1 MLLTIDKNKDANFLY
16 HQLYE
21 RLKEIILE
29 GQLKA
34 NEKLPSKRML
44 AEQLNISINS
54 VTNAYEQLLAEG
66 YIYTIE
72 RKGYFVEAI
81 AKFIENNN
89 LSQNNLP
96 SDLKETFTKKNGW
109 LSLSH
114 MTSDISTFPF
124 KKWLKCEQTAIES
137 YQNNLSEMMH
147 PQGPFIL
154 RKTIC
159 RMISFSRGVVCEPE
173 QIVISAGTQLLVQQL
188 MMMQIYGTVFAMEN
202 PGYARVH
209 NLVRKMKFEVLP
221 ISLDE
226 QGINMEDI
234 KASRANFVYVTPS
247 HQFPT
252 GRIMPISRRIE
263 LLNWAAQAD
272 NRYIIEDDYDSEFK
286 YETGNI
292 PSLQSLD
299 RHQRVIYLGTFSKTM
314 LPGLRISYMVLPP
327 QLLREYRKVHADSMQ
342 SGNSTMLYALHY
354 FIENGEYAKHVKMMN
369 HKYESKRKVLIKEL
383 TYRFQD
389 RISIA
394 DIPAGLHFLTH
405 FQTDKS
411 YQEIEERAAEQK
423 LEIYTLRRFM
433 LKKDVNESNQKDLVI
448 GFANLQEENISEAVE
463 RLYRVFHEKD

>member
-21 RLKEIILE
+21 KLKEIILE

-34 NEKLPSKRML
+34 NEKLPSKRTL
-44 AEQLNISINS
+44 AEQLDISLNS

-72 RKGYFVEAI
+72 RKGYFVETI
-81 AKFIENNN
+81 TKFIENNN
-89 LSQNNLP
+89 LSHNNLP
-96 SDLKETFTKKNGW
+96 SDLKETFTEKNGW

-114 MTSDISTFPF
+114 MTSDITTFPF

-137 YQNNLSEMMH
+137 YQNNLSDMMH
-147 PQGPFIL
+147 PQGPYIL

-159 RMISFSRGVVCEPE
+159 QMIGFTRGVVCEPE

-188 MMMQIYGTVFAMEN
+188 MMMQTYGTVFAMEN

-226 QGINMEDI
+226 QGINMAEI

-263 LLNWAAQAD
+263 LLNWAAQGD
-272 NRYIIEDDYDSEFK
+272 DRYIIEDDYDSEFK
-286 YETGNI
+286 YETGSI

-299 RHQRVIYLGTFSKTM
+299 RNHRVIYMGTFSKTM

-327 QLLREYRKVHADSMQ
+327 ELLREYLSVHADSMQ
-342 SGNSTMLYALHY
+342 SGNSTTLYSLHY
-354 FIENGEYAKHVKMMN
+354 FIKSGEYAKHVKMMN
-369 HKYESKRKVLIKEL
+369 HKYESKRKVLVKEL
-383 TYRFQD
+383 TNRFQD
-389 RISIA
+389 RIRIA
-394 DIPAGLHFLTH
+394 DIPAGLHFLAH
-405 FQTDKS
+405 FQTDKG
-411 YQEIEERAAEQK
+411 YQEIEERVAKQK

-433 LKKDVNESNQKDLVI
+433 LKKDVDESNQKDLVI
-448 GFANLQEENISEAVE
+448 GFANLKEENISEAVE
-463 RLYRVFHEKD
+463 RLYRVFN

>member
-34 NEKLPSKRML
+34 NEKLPSKRIL
-44 AEQLNISINS
+44 AEQLDISLNS

-72 RKGYFVEAI
+72 RKGYFVETI
-81 AKFIENNN
+81 TKFIENNN
-89 LSQNNLP
+89 LTHNNLP
-96 SDLKETFTKKNGW
+96 SDLKETFTDKNGW

-137 YQNNLSEMMH
+137 YQNNLSDMMH
-147 PQGPFIL
+147 PQGPYIL

-159 RMISFSRGVVCEPE
+159 QMIGFTRGVVCEPE

-188 MMMQIYGTVFAMEN
+188 MMLQTYGTVFAMEN
-202 PGYARVH
+202 PGYARIH

-226 QGINMEDI
+226 QGINMQEI
-234 KASRANFVYVTPS
+234 KASRANLVYVTPS

-263 LLNWAAQAD
+263 LLNWAAQGD
-272 NRYIIEDDYDSEFK
+272 DRYIVEDDYDSEFK
-286 YETGNI
+286 YETGSI

-299 RHQRVIYLGTFSKTM
+299 RNHRVIYMGTFSKTM

-327 QLLREYRKVHADSMQ
+327 ELLREYRRVHADSMQ
-342 SGNSTMLYALHY
+342 SGNSTMLYSLHY
-354 FIENGEYAKHVKMMN
+354 FIKSGEYAKHVKMMN
-369 HKYESKRKVLIKEL
+369 HKYESKRKILIKEL
-383 TYRFQD
+383 TNRFQD
-389 RISIA
+389 RIRIP
-394 DIPAGLHFLTH
+394 DIPAGLHFLAH
-405 FQTDKS
+405 FQTDIS
-411 YQEIEERAAEQK
+411 YQEIEELVAKQK

-433 LKKDVNESNQKDLVI
+433 LKKDVDESNQKDLVI
-448 GFANLQEENISEAVE
+448 GFANLKEENIAEAVE
-463 RLYRVFHEKD
+463 RLYRVFY

>member
-21 RLKEIILE
+21 KLKEIILE

-34 NEKLPSKRML
+34 NEKLPSKRTL
-44 AEQLNISINS
+44 AEQLDISLNS

-72 RKGYFVEAI
+72 RKGYFVETI
-81 AKFIENNN
+81 TKFIENNN
-89 LSQNNLP
+89 LSHNNLP
-96 SDLKETFTKKNGW
+96 SDLKETFTEKNGW

-137 YQNNLSEMMH
+137 YQNNLSDMMH
-147 PQGPFIL
+147 PQGPYIL

-159 RMISFSRGVVCEPE
+159 QMIGFTRGVVCEPE

-188 MMMQIYGTVFAMEN
+188 MMMQTYGTVFAMEN

-226 QGINMEDI
+226 QGINMAEI

-263 LLNWAAQAD
+263 LLNWAAQGD
-272 NRYIIEDDYDSEFK
+272 DRYIIEDDYDSEFK
-286 YETGNI
+286 YETGSI

-299 RHQRVIYLGTFSKTM
+299 RNHRVIYMGTFSKTM

-327 QLLREYRKVHADSMQ
+327 ELLREYLSVHADSMQ
-342 SGNSTMLYALHY
+342 SGNSTMLYSLHY
-354 FIENGEYAKHVKMMN
+354 FIKSGEYAKHVKMMN
-369 HKYESKRKVLIKEL
+369 HKYESKRKVLVKEL
-383 TYRFQD
+383 TNRFQD
-389 RISIA
+389 RIRIA
-394 DIPAGLHFLTH
+394 DIPAGLHFLAH

-411 YQEIEERAAEQK
+411 YQEIEERVAKQK

-433 LKKDVNESNQKDLVI
+433 LKKDVDESNQKDLVI
-448 GFANLQEENISEAVE
+448 GFANLKEENISEAVE
-463 RLYRVFHEKD
+463 RLYRVFH

>member
-34 NEKLPSKRML
+34 NEKLPSKRTL
-44 AEQLNISINS
+44 AEQLDISINS

-72 RKGYFVEAI
+72 RKGYFVETI
-81 AKFIENNN
+81 TKFIENNN

-96 SDLKETFTKKNGW
+96 SDLKETFTEKNGW

-114 MTSDISTFPF
+114 MTSDSSTFPF

-137 YQNNLSEMMH
+137 YQNNLSDMMH
-147 PQGPFIL
+147 PQGPYIL

-159 RMISFSRGVVCEPE
+159 QMIGFTRGVVCEPE

-188 MMMQIYGTVFAMEN
+188 MMMQTYGTVFAMEN
-202 PGYARVH
+202 PGYARIH
-209 NLVRKMKFEVLP
+209 NLVRRMKFEVLP

-226 QGINMEDI
+226 QGINMEEI

-263 LLNWAAQAD
+263 LLNWAAQGD
-272 NRYIIEDDYDSEFK
+272 DKYIIEDDYDSEFK
-286 YETGNI
+286 YETGSI

-299 RHQRVIYLGTFSKTM
+299 RNHRVIYMGTFSKTM

-327 QLLREYRKVHADSMQ
+327 ELLREYLRVHADSMQ
-342 SGNSTMLYALHY
+342 SGNSTMLYSLHY
-354 FIENGEYAKHVKMMN
+354 FIKSGEYAKHVKMMN
-369 HKYESKRKVLIKEL
+369 HKYESKRKILIKEL
-383 TYRFQD
+383 TNRFQD
-389 RISIA
+389 RIRIA
-394 DIPAGLHFLTH
+394 DIPAGLHFLAH
-405 FQTDKS
+405 FQTEKS
-411 YQEIEERAAEQK
+411 YQEIEERVAKQK

-433 LKKDVNESNQKDLVI
+433 LKKDVDESNQKDLVI
-448 GFANLQEENISEAVE
+448 GFANLKEENIPEAVE
-463 RLYRVFHEKD
+463 RLYRVFQ

>member
-34 NEKLPSKRML
+34 NEKLPSKRIL
-44 AEQLNISINS
+44 AEQLDISLNS

-72 RKGYFVEAI
+72 RKGYFVETI
-81 AKFIENNN
+81 TKFIENNN
-89 LSQNNLP
+89 LTHNNLP
-96 SDLKETFTKKNGW
+96 SDLKETFTDKNGW

-137 YQNNLSEMMH
+137 YQNNLSDMMH
-147 PQGPFIL
+147 PQGPYIL

-159 RMISFSRGVVCEPE
+159 QMIGFTRGVVCEPE

-188 MMMQIYGTVFAMEN
+188 MMLQTYGTVFAMEN
-202 PGYARVH
+202 PGYARIH

-226 QGINMEDI
+226 QGINMEEI

-263 LLNWAAQAD
+263 LLNWAAQGD
-272 NRYIIEDDYDSEFK
+272 DRYIIEDDYDSEFK
-286 YETGNI
+286 YETGSI

-299 RHQRVIYLGTFSKTM
+299 RNHRVIYMGTFSKTM

-327 QLLREYRKVHADSMQ
+327 ELLREYLSVHADSMQ
-342 SGNSTMLYALHY
+342 SGNSTMLYSLHY
-354 FIENGEYAKHVKMMN
+354 FIKSGEYAKHVKMMN
-369 HKYESKRKVLIKEL
+369 HKYESKRKILIKEL
-383 TYRFQD
+383 TNRFQD
-389 RISIA
+389 RIRIP
-394 DIPAGLHFLTH
+394 DIPAGLHFLAH
-405 FQTDKS
+405 FQTDIS
-411 YQEIEERAAEQK
+411 YQEIEELVAKQK

-433 LKKDVNESNQKDLVI
+433 LKKDVDESNQKDLVI
-448 GFANLQEENISEAVE
+448 GFANLKEENIAEAVE
-463 RLYRVFHEKD
+463 RLYRVFY

>member
-34 NEKLPSKRML
+34 NEKLPSKRIL
-44 AEQLNISINS
+44 AEQLDISLNS

-72 RKGYFVEAI
+72 RKGYFVETI
-81 AKFIENNN
+81 TKFIENNN
-89 LSQNNLP
+89 LSHNNLP
-96 SDLKETFTKKNGW
+96 SDLKETFTDKNGW

-137 YQNNLSEMMH
+137 YQNNLSDMMH
-147 PQGPFIL
+147 PQGPYIL

-159 RMISFSRGVVCEPE
+159 QMIGFTRGVVCEPE

-188 MMMQIYGTVFAMEN
+188 MMLQTYGTVFAMEN
-202 PGYARVH
+202 PGYARIH

-221 ISLDE
+221 ISLDD
-226 QGINMEDI
+226 QGINMEEI

-263 LLNWAAQAD
+263 LLNWAAQGD
-272 NRYIIEDDYDSEFK
+272 DRYIIEDDYDSEFK
-286 YETGNI
+286 YETGSI

-299 RHQRVIYLGTFSKTM
+299 RNHRVIYMGTFSKTM

-327 QLLREYRKVHADSMQ
+327 ELLREYRKVHADSMQ
-342 SGNSTMLYALHY
+342 SGNSTMLYSLHY
-354 FIENGEYAKHVKMMN
+354 FIKSGEYAKHVKMMN
-369 HKYESKRKVLIKEL
+369 HKYESKRKILIKEL
-383 TYRFQD
+383 INRFQD
-389 RISIA
+389 RIRIP
-394 DIPAGLHFLTH
+394 DIPAGLHFLAH
-405 FQTDKS
+405 FQTDIS
-411 YQEIEERAAEQK
+411 YQEIEELVAKQK

-433 LKKDVNESNQKDLVI
+433 LKKDVDESNQKDLVI
-448 GFANLQEENISEAVE
+448 GFANLKEENIAEAVE
-463 RLYRVFHEKD
+463 RLYRVFY

>member
-34 NEKLPSKRML
+34 NEKLPSKRIL
-44 AEQLNISINS
+44 AEQLDISLNS

-72 RKGYFVEAI
+72 RKGYFVETI
-81 AKFIENNN
+81 TKFIENNN
-89 LSQNNLP
+89 LTHNNLP
-96 SDLKETFTKKNGW
+96 SDLKETFTDKNGW

-137 YQNNLSEMMH
+137 YQSNLSDMMH
-147 PQGPFIL
+147 PQGPYIL

-159 RMISFSRGVVCEPE
+159 QMIGFTRGVVCEPE

-188 MMMQIYGTVFAMEN
+188 MMLQTYGTVFAMEN
-202 PGYARVH
+202 PGYARIH

-226 QGINMEDI
+226 QGINMEEI

-263 LLNWAAQAD
+263 LLNWAAQGD
-272 NRYIIEDDYDSEFK
+272 DRYIIEDDYDSEFK
-286 YETGNI
+286 YETGSI

-299 RHQRVIYLGTFSKTM
+299 RNHRVIYMGTFSKTM

-327 QLLREYRKVHADSMQ
+327 ELLREYLSVHADSMQ
-342 SGNSTMLYALHY
+342 SGNSTMLYSLHY
-354 FIENGEYAKHVKMMN
+354 FIKSGEYAKHVKMMN
-369 HKYESKRKVLIKEL
+369 HKYESKRKILIKEL
-383 TYRFQD
+383 TNRFQD
-389 RISIA
+389 RIRIP
-394 DIPAGLHFLTH
+394 DIPAGLHFLAH
-405 FQTDKS
+405 FQTDIS
-411 YQEIEERAAEQK
+411 YQEIEELVAKQK

-433 LKKDVNESNQKDLVI
+433 LKKDVDESNQKDLVI
-448 GFANLQEENISEAVE
+448 GFANLKEENISEAVE
-463 RLYRVFHEKD
+463 RLYRVFH

>member
-34 NEKLPSKRML
+34 NEKLPSKRTL
-44 AEQLNISINS
+44 AEQLDISINS

-72 RKGYFVEAI
+72 RKGYFVETI
-81 AKFIENNN
+81 TKFIENNN

-96 SDLKETFTKKNGW
+96 SDLKETFTEKNGW

-114 MTSDISTFPF
+114 MTSDSSTFPF

-137 YQNNLSEMMH
+137 YQNNLSDMMH
-147 PQGPFIL
+147 PQGPYIL

-159 RMISFSRGVVCEPE
+159 QMIGFTRGVVCEPE

-188 MMMQIYGTVFAMEN
+188 MMMQTYGTVFAMEN
-202 PGYARVH
+202 PGYARIH
-209 NLVRKMKFEVLP
+209 NLVRRMKFEVLP

-226 QGINMEDI
+226 QGINMAEI

-263 LLNWAAQAD
+263 LLNWAAQGD
-272 NRYIIEDDYDSEFK
+272 DKYIIEDDYDSEFK
-286 YETGNI
+286 YETGSI

-299 RHQRVIYLGTFSKTM
+299 RNHRVIYMGTFSKTM

-327 QLLREYRKVHADSMQ
+327 ELLREYLRVHADSMQ
-342 SGNSTMLYALHY
+342 SGNSTMLYSLHY
-354 FIENGEYAKHVKMMN
+354 FIKSGEYAKHVKMMN
-369 HKYESKRKVLIKEL
+369 HKYESKRKILIKEL
-383 TYRFQD
+383 TNRF
-389 RISIA
+389 
-394 DIPAGLHFLTH
+394 
-405 FQTDKS
+405 
-411 YQEIEERAAEQK
+411 
-423 LEIYTLRRFM
+423 
-433 LKKDVNESNQKDLVI
+433 
-448 GFANLQEENISEAVE
+448 
-463 RLYRVFHEKD
+463 

>member
-34 NEKLPSKRML
+34 NEKLPSKRTL
-44 AEQLNISINS
+44 AEQLDISINS

-72 RKGYFVEAI
+72 RKGYFVETI
-81 AKFIENNN
+81 TKFIENNN

-96 SDLKETFTKKNGW
+96 SDLKETFTEKNGW

-114 MTSDISTFPF
+114 MTSDSSTFPF

-137 YQNNLSEMMH
+137 YQNNLSDMMH
-147 PQGPFIL
+147 PQGPYIL

-159 RMISFSRGVVCEPE
+159 QMIGFTRGVVCEPE

-188 MMMQIYGTVFAMEN
+188 MMMQTYGTVFAMEN
-202 PGYARVH
+202 PGYARIH
-209 NLVRKMKFEVLP
+209 NLVRRMKFEVLP

-226 QGINMEDI
+226 QGINMAEI

-263 LLNWAAQAD
+263 LLNWAAQGD
-272 NRYIIEDDYDSEFK
+272 DKYIIEDDYDSEFK
-286 YETGNI
+286 YETGSI

-299 RHQRVIYLGTFSKTM
+299 RNHRVIYMGTFSKTM

-327 QLLREYRKVHADSMQ
+327 ELLREYLSVHADSMQ
-342 SGNSTMLYALHY
+342 SGNSTMLYSLHY
-354 FIENGEYAKHVKMMN
+354 FIKSGEYAKHVKMMN
-369 HKYESKRKVLIKEL
+369 HKYESKRKILIKEL
-383 TYRFQD
+383 TNRF
-389 RISIA
+389 
-394 DIPAGLHFLTH
+394 
-405 FQTDKS
+405 
-411 YQEIEERAAEQK
+411 
-423 LEIYTLRRFM
+423 
-433 LKKDVNESNQKDLVI
+433 
-448 GFANLQEENISEAVE
+448 
-463 RLYRVFHEKD
+463 

>member
-21 RLKEIILE
+21 KLKEIILE

-34 NEKLPSKRML
+34 NEKLPSKRTL
-44 AEQLNISINS
+44 AEQLDISLNS

-72 RKGYFVEAI
+72 RKGYFVETI
-81 AKFIENNN
+81 TKFIENNN
-89 LSQNNLP
+89 LSHNNLP
-96 SDLKETFTKKNGW
+96 SDLKETFTEKSGW

-137 YQNNLSEMMH
+137 YQNNLSDMMH
-147 PQGPFIL
+147 PQGPYIL

-159 RMISFSRGVVCEPE
+159 QMIGFTRGVVCEPE

-188 MMMQIYGTVFAMEN
+188 MMMQTYGTVFAMEN

-226 QGINMEDI
+226 QGINMAEI

-263 LLNWAAQAD
+263 LLNWAAQGD
-272 NRYIIEDDYDSEFK
+272 DRYIIEDDYDSEFK
-286 YETGNI
+286 YETGSI

-299 RHQRVIYLGTFSKTM
+299 RNHRVIYMGTFSKTM

-327 QLLREYRKVHADSMQ
+327 ELLREYLSVHADSMQ
-342 SGNSTMLYALHY
+342 SGNSTMLYSLHY
-354 FIENGEYAKHVKMMN
+354 FIKSGEYAKHVKMMN
-369 HKYESKRKVLIKEL
+369 HRYESKRKILIKEL
-383 TYRFQD
+383 TNRFQD
-389 RISIA
+389 RIRIA
-394 DIPAGLHFLTH
+394 DIPAGLHFLAH

-411 YQEIEERAAEQK
+411 YQEIEERVAKQK

-433 LKKDVNESNQKDLVI
+433 LKKDVDESNQKDLVI
-448 GFANLQEENISEAVE
+448 GFANLKEENISEAVE
-463 RLYRVFHEKD
+463 RLYRVFH

>member
-34 NEKLPSKRML
+34 NEKLPSKRTL
-44 AEQLNISINS
+44 AEQLDISINS

-72 RKGYFVEAI
+72 RKGYFVETI
-81 AKFIENNN
+81 TKFIENNN

-96 SDLKETFTKKNGW
+96 SDLKETFTEKNGW

-114 MTSDISTFPF
+114 MTSDSSTFPF

-137 YQNNLSEMMH
+137 YQNNLSDMMH
-147 PQGPFIL
+147 PQGPYIL

-159 RMISFSRGVVCEPE
+159 QMIGFTRGVVCEPE

-188 MMMQIYGTVFAMEN
+188 MVMQTYGTVFAMEN
-202 PGYARVH
+202 PGYARIH
-209 NLVRKMKFEVLP
+209 NLVRRMKFEVLP

-226 QGINMEDI
+226 QGINMEEI

-263 LLNWAAQAD
+263 LLNWAAQGD
-272 NRYIIEDDYDSEFK
+272 DKYIIEDDYDSEFK
-286 YETGNI
+286 YETGSI

-299 RHQRVIYLGTFSKTM
+299 RNHRVIYMGTFSKTM

-327 QLLREYRKVHADSMQ
+327 ELLREYRRVHADSMQ
-342 SGNSTMLYALHY
+342 SGNSTMLYSLHY
-354 FIENGEYAKHVKMMN
+354 FIKSGEYAKHVKMMN
-369 HKYESKRKVLIKEL
+369 HKYESKRKILIKEL
-383 TYRFQD
+383 TNRFQD
-389 RISIA
+389 RIRIA
-394 DIPAGLHFLTH
+394 DIPAGLHFLAH
-405 FQTDKS
+405 FQTEKS
-411 YQEIEERAAEQK
+411 YQEIEERVAKQK

-433 LKKDVNESNQKDLVI
+433 LKKDVDESNQKDLVI
-448 GFANLQEENISEAVE
+448 GFANLKEENIPEAVE
-463 RLYRVFHEKD
+463 RLYRVFQ

>member
-34 NEKLPSKRML
+34 NEKLPSKRTL
-44 AEQLNISINS
+44 AEQLDISINS

-72 RKGYFVEAI
+72 RKGYFVETI
-81 AKFIENNN
+81 TKFIENNN

-96 SDLKETFTKKNGW
+96 SDLKESFTEKNGW

-114 MTSDISTFPF
+114 MTSDSSTFPF

-137 YQNNLSEMMH
+137 YQNNLSDMMH
-147 PQGPFIL
+147 PQGPYIL

-159 RMISFSRGVVCEPE
+159 QMIGFTRGVVCEPE

-188 MMMQIYGTVFAMEN
+188 MMMQTYGTVFAMEN
-202 PGYARVH
+202 PGYARIH
-209 NLVRKMKFEVLP
+209 NLVRRMKFEVLP

-226 QGINMEDI
+226 QGINMAEI

-263 LLNWAAQAD
+263 LLNWAAQGD
-272 NRYIIEDDYDSEFK
+272 DKYIIEDDYDSEFK
-286 YETGNI
+286 YETGSI

-299 RHQRVIYLGTFSKTM
+299 RNHRVIYMGTFSKTM

-327 QLLREYRKVHADSMQ
+327 ELLREYLSVHADSMQ
-342 SGNSTMLYALHY
+342 SGNSTMLYSLHY
-354 FIENGEYAKHVKMMN
+354 FIKSGEYAKHVKMMN
-369 HKYESKRKVLIKEL
+369 HKYESKRKILIKEL
-383 TYRFQD
+383 TNRFQD
-389 RISIA
+389 RIRIA
-394 DIPAGLHFLTH
+394 DIPAGLHFLAH
-405 FQTDKS
+405 FQTEKS
-411 YQEIEERAAEQK
+411 YQEIEEQVAKQK

-433 LKKDVNESNQKDLVI
+433 LKRDVDESNQKDLVI
-448 GFANLQEENISEAVE
+448 GFANLKEENIPEAVE
-463 RLYRVFHEKD
+463 RLYRVFH

>member
-34 NEKLPSKRML
+34 NEKLPSKRTL
-44 AEQLNISINS
+44 AEQLDISINS

-72 RKGYFVEAI
+72 RKGYFVETI
-81 AKFIENNN
+81 TKFIENNN

-96 SDLKETFTKKNGW
+96 SDLKETFTEKNGW

-114 MTSDISTFPF
+114 MTSDSSTFPF

-137 YQNNLSEMMH
+137 YQNNLSDMMH
-147 PQGPFIL
+147 PQGPYIL

-159 RMISFSRGVVCEPE
+159 QMIGFTRGVVCEPE

-188 MMMQIYGTVFAMEN
+188 MVMQTYGTVFAMEN
-202 PGYARVH
+202 PGYARIH
-209 NLVRKMKFEVLP
+209 NLVRRMKFEVLP

-226 QGINMEDI
+226 QGINMEEI

-263 LLNWAAQAD
+263 LLNWAAQGD
-272 NRYIIEDDYDSEFK
+272 DKYIIEDDYDSEFK
-286 YETGNI
+286 YETGSI

-299 RHQRVIYLGTFSKTM
+299 RNHRVIYMGTFSKTM

-327 QLLREYRKVHADSMQ
+327 ELLREYRRVHADSMQ
-342 SGNSTMLYALHY
+342 SGNSTMLYSLHY
-354 FIENGEYAKHVKMMN
+354 FIKSGEYAKHVKMMN
-369 HKYESKRKVLIKEL
+369 HKYESKRKILIKEL
-383 TYRFQD
+383 INRFQD
-389 RISIA
+389 RIRIA
-394 DIPAGLHFLTH
+394 DIPAGLHFLAH
-405 FQTDKS
+405 FQTEKS
-411 YQEIEERAAEQK
+411 YREIEERVAKQK

-433 LKKDVNESNQKDLVI
+433 LKKDVDESNQKDLVI
-448 GFANLQEENISEAVE
+448 GFANLKEENIPEAVE
-463 RLYRVFHEKD
+463 RLYRVFQ

>member
-34 NEKLPSKRML
+34 NEKLPSKRTL
-44 AEQLNISINS
+44 AEQLDISLNS

-72 RKGYFVEAI
+72 RKGYFVETI
-81 AKFIENNN
+81 TKFIENNN
-89 LSQNNLP
+89 LSHNNLP
-96 SDLKETFTKKNGW
+96 SDLKETFAEKNGW

-137 YQNNLSEMMH
+137 YQNNLSDMMH
-147 PQGPFIL
+147 PQGPYIL

-159 RMISFSRGVVCEPE
+159 QMIGFTRGVVCEPE

-188 MMMQIYGTVFAMEN
+188 MMMQTYGTVFAMEN

-226 QGINMEDI
+226 QGINMAEI

-263 LLNWAAQAD
+263 LLNWAAQGD
-272 NRYIIEDDYDSEFK
+272 DRFIIEDDYDSEFK
-286 YETGNI
+286 YETGSI

-299 RHQRVIYLGTFSKTM
+299 RNHRVIYMGTFSKTM

-327 QLLREYRKVHADSMQ
+327 ELLREYLRVHADSMQ
-342 SGNSTMLYALHY
+342 SGNSTMLYSLHY
-354 FIENGEYAKHVKMMN
+354 FIKSGEYAKHVKMMN
-369 HKYESKRKVLIKEL
+369 HKYESKRKILIKEL
-383 TYRFQD
+383 TNRFQD
-389 RISIA
+389 RIRIA
-394 DIPAGLHFLTH
+394 DIPAGLHFLAH

-411 YQEIEERAAEQK
+411 YQEIEERVAKQK

-433 LKKDVNESNQKDLVI
+433 LKKDVDESNQKDLVI
-448 GFANLQEENISEAVE
+448 GFANLKEENIAEAVE
-463 RLYRVFHEKD
+463 RLYRVFQ

>member
-34 NEKLPSKRML
+34 NEKLPSKRTL
-44 AEQLNISINS
+44 AEQLDISLNS

-72 RKGYFVEAI
+72 RKGYFVETI
-81 AKFIENNN
+81 TKFIENNN
-89 LSQNNLP
+89 LSHNNLP
-96 SDLKETFTKKNGW
+96 SDLKETFTEKNGW

-137 YQNNLSEMMH
+137 YQNNLSDMMH
-147 PQGPFIL
+147 PQGPYIL

-159 RMISFSRGVVCEPE
+159 QMIGFTRGVVCEPE

-188 MMMQIYGTVFAMEN
+188 MMMQTYGTVFAMEN

-226 QGINMEDI
+226 QGINMAEI
-234 KASRANFVYVTPS
+234 QASRANFVYVTPS

-263 LLNWAAQAD
+263 LLNWAAQGD
-272 NRYIIEDDYDSEFK
+272 DRFIIEDDYDSEFK
-286 YETGNI
+286 YETGSI

-299 RHQRVIYLGTFSKTM
+299 RNHRVIYMGTFSKTM

-327 QLLREYRKVHADSMQ
+327 ELLREYRRVHADSMQ
-342 SGNSTMLYALHY
+342 SGNSTMLYSLHY
-354 FIENGEYAKHVKMMN
+354 FIKSGEYAKHVKMMN
-369 HKYESKRKVLIKEL
+369 HKYESKRKILIKEL
-383 TYRFQD
+383 TNRFQD
-389 RISIA
+389 RIRIA
-394 DIPAGLHFLTH
+394 DIPAGLHFLAH

-411 YQEIEERAAEQK
+411 YQEIEERVAKQK

-433 LKKDVNESNQKDLVI
+433 LKKDVDESNQKDLVI
-448 GFANLQEENISEAVE
+448 GFANLKEENIAEAVE
-463 RLYRVFHEKD
+463 RLYRVFQ

>member
-34 NEKLPSKRML
+34 NEKLPSKRIL
-44 AEQLNISINS
+44 AEQLDISLNS

-72 RKGYFVEAI
+72 RKGYFVETI
-81 AKFIENNN
+81 TKFIENNN
-89 LSQNNLP
+89 LSHNNLP
-96 SDLKETFTKKNGW
+96 SDLKETFKDKNGW

-137 YQNNLSEMMH
+137 YQNNLSDMMH
-147 PQGPFIL
+147 PQGPYIL

-159 RMISFSRGVVCEPE
+159 QMIGFTRGVVCEPE

-188 MMMQIYGTVFAMEN
+188 MMLQTYGTVFAMEN
-202 PGYARVH
+202 PGYARIH

-221 ISLDE
+221 ISLDD
-226 QGINMEDI
+226 QGINMEEI

-263 LLNWAAQAD
+263 LLNWAAQGD
-272 NRYIIEDDYDSEFK
+272 DRYIIEDDYDSEFK
-286 YETGNI
+286 YETGSI

-299 RHQRVIYLGTFSKTM
+299 RNHRVIYMGTFSKTM

-327 QLLREYRKVHADSMQ
+327 ELLREYRKVHADSMQ
-342 SGNSTMLYALHY
+342 SGNSTMLYSLHY
-354 FIENGEYAKHVKMMN
+354 FIKSGEYAKHVKMMN
-369 HKYESKRKVLIKEL
+369 HKYESKRKILIKEL
-383 TYRFQD
+383 INRFQD
-389 RISIA
+389 RIRIP
-394 DIPAGLHFLTH
+394 DIPAGLHFLAH
-405 FQTDKS
+405 FQTDIS
-411 YQEIEERAAEQK
+411 YQEIEELVAKQK

-433 LKKDVNESNQKDLVI
+433 LKKDVDESNQKDLVI
-448 GFANLQEENISEAVE
+448 GFANLKEENIAEAVE
-463 RLYRVFHEKD
+463 RLYRVFY

>member
-34 NEKLPSKRML
+34 NEKLPSKRTL
-44 AEQLNISINS
+44 AEQLDISLNS

-72 RKGYFVEAI
+72 RKGYFVETI
-81 AKFIENNN
+81 TKFIENNN
-89 LSQNNLP
+89 LSHNNLP
-96 SDLKETFTKKNGW
+96 SDLKEIFTEKNGW

-137 YQNNLSEMMH
+137 YQNNLSDMMH
-147 PQGPFIL
+147 PQGPYIL

-159 RMISFSRGVVCEPE
+159 QMIGFTRGVVCEPE

-188 MMMQIYGTVFAMEN
+188 MMMQTYGTVFAMEN

-226 QGINMEDI
+226 QGINMAEI

-263 LLNWAAQAD
+263 LLNWAAQGD
-272 NRYIIEDDYDSEFK
+272 DRFIIEDDYDSEFK
-286 YETGNI
+286 YETGSI

-299 RHQRVIYLGTFSKTM
+299 RNHRVIYMGTFSKTM

-327 QLLREYRKVHADSMQ
+327 ELLREYRRVHADSMQ
-342 SGNSTMLYALHY
+342 SGNSTMLYSLHY
-354 FIENGEYAKHVKMMN
+354 FIKSGEYAKHVKMMN
-369 HKYESKRKVLIKEL
+369 HKYESKRKILIKEL
-383 TYRFQD
+383 TNRFQD
-389 RISIA
+389 RIRIA
-394 DIPAGLHFLTH
+394 DIPAGLHFLAH

-411 YQEIEERAAEQK
+411 YQEIEERVAKQK

-433 LKKDVNESNQKDLVI
+433 LKKDVDESNQKDLVI
-448 GFANLQEENISEAVE
+448 GFANLKEENIAEAVE
-463 RLYRVFHEKD
+463 RLYRVFQ

>member
-34 NEKLPSKRML
+34 NEKLPSKRIL
-44 AEQLNISINS
+44 AEQLDISLNS

-72 RKGYFVEAI
+72 RKGYFVETI
-81 AKFIENNN
+81 TKFIENNN
-89 LSQNNLP
+89 LSHNNLP
-96 SDLKETFTKKNGW
+96 SDLKETFTDKYGW

-137 YQNNLSEMMH
+137 YQNNLSDMMH
-147 PQGPFIL
+147 PQGPYIL

-159 RMISFSRGVVCEPE
+159 QMIGFTRGVVCEPE

-188 MMMQIYGTVFAMEN
+188 MMLQTYGTVFAMEN
-202 PGYARVH
+202 PGYARIH

-221 ISLDE
+221 ISLDD
-226 QGINMEDI
+226 QGINMEEI

-263 LLNWAAQAD
+263 LLNWAAQGD
-272 NRYIIEDDYDSEFK
+272 DRYIIEDDYDSEFK
-286 YETGNI
+286 YETGSI

-299 RHQRVIYLGTFSKTM
+299 RNHRVIYMGTFSKTM

-327 QLLREYRKVHADSMQ
+327 ELLREYRKVHADSMQ
-342 SGNSTMLYALHY
+342 SGNSTMLYSLHY
-354 FIENGEYAKHVKMMN
+354 FIKSGEYAKHVKMMN
-369 HKYESKRKVLIKEL
+369 HKYESKRKILIKEL
-383 TYRFQD
+383 INRFQD
-389 RISIA
+389 RIRIP
-394 DIPAGLHFLTH
+394 DIPAGLHFLAH
-405 FQTDKS
+405 FQTDIS
-411 YQEIEERAAEQK
+411 YQEIEELVAKQK

-433 LKKDVNESNQKDLVI
+433 LKKDVDESNQKDLVI
-448 GFANLQEENISEAVE
+448 GFANLKEENIAEAVE
-463 RLYRVFHEKD
+463 RLYRVFY